1 MEKDPVAG
9 KDWRQEEKE
18 TMKDEMVGWHHG
30 LNGHEFE
37 QAPEDGEGHGSLA
50 CYRPWG
56 CKELD
61 ITELLNNKGVCC
73 AHLVLS
79 VSLTPWTVI
88 RQAPLFME
96 FSRQEYWSG
105 LPFPT
110 PGDLPNLWLTPMSFG
125 SPLLAGGFFI
135 IAPPNVLQIYSRVD
149 PWTTWRLSHW
159 HCAVKN
165 MSITLQSARI
175 HSSVSL
181 ILHLRIVPT
190 EGCVVL
196 WYVFIEENLWIS
208 DLCRSNPCCSR
219 VKCNLWVLA
228 IKY

>member
-1 MEKDPVAG
+1 MCVCVCVCVCMCA
-9 KDWRQEEKE
+9 Q
-18 TMKDEMVGWHHG
+18 
-30 LNGHEFE
+30 
-37 QAPEDGEGHGSLA
+37 SL
-50 CYRPWG
+50 
-56 CKELD
+56 
-61 ITELLNNKGVCC
+61 
-73 AHLVLS
+73 
-79 VSLTPWTVI
+79 SLPALCNPWTVAH
-88 RQAPLFME
+88 QAPLFME